1 MVVCTKDTI
10 GSRTFTITAEDV
22 RQEVEG
28 ARKKSFDD
36 TVADIER
43 QIISAAREQEWG
55 ITVDMFHYNIE
66 LEDIDTIFALL
77 EKQGFILDYSDSGGE
92 VYITWDDEYDNN
104 KLYS

>member
-1 MVVCTKDTI
+1 MVVYTKDTI
-10 GSRTFTITAEDV
+10 GSRTFSITAEGTRKMLD
-22 RQEVEG
+22 E
-28 ARKKSFDD
+28 ARKRAFDN
-36 TVADIER
+36 AIQDIER
-43 QIISAAREQEWG
+43 KIISAAREQEWG

>member
-10 GSRTFTITAEDV
+10 GSRTFTITAEDM

-43 QIISAAREQEWG
+43 QIIVTARKQG
-55 ITVDMFHYNIE
+55 RGVMIDPLKYNID
-66 LEDIDTIFALL
+66 LFDLNTIFTLL
-77 EKQGFILDYSDSGGE
+77 ENHGFVVAYSDSGTQ
-92 VYITWDDEYDNN
+92 VYISWG
-104 KLYS
+104 